1 VIEQVRNIFR
11 VPELKRRVLFTC
23 ALLIVYRIGAHVP
36 TPGIDAHALSLFFQ
50 QQAGNLLGFFD
61 LFSGGAL
68 RRLSVFALGIM
79 PYISAS
85 IILQLLAVV
94 VPALEKLQKEGE
106 QGRKKITQYTR
117 FGTVGLAGIQALGI
131 SVGLESMQIKGA
143 MVVPTPGWSFRIM
156 TTITLT
162 AGTIFLMWLGE
173 QISERGVGN
182 GISLLIF
189 AGIIVRMPEAIF
201 ASYTLISQGEMNPLV
216 FLLLLVLM
224 VVVVAGVIVMTLGQR
239 RIPVQYAKRV
249 VGRRVYGGQTTH
261 IPLRVN
267 TAGVIPVIFAASIIA
282 FPATLSQFIKHPW
295 AQQVNTWLAFGGW
308 PYTTLYAASIIFFT
322 YFYTAIIFNPTDVAD
337 NMKKYG
343 GYIPGI
349 RPGSKTAE
357 FIERVLDRVTLVG
370 ALYLAGISVLP
381 EIMITQMN
389 VPFYFGGTSLLIV
402 VGVALDTVQQVES
415 HLLMRH
421 YEGFLK
427 KARVRGR
434 LS

>member
-1 VIEQVRNIFR
+1 MIEQFRNIFR

-23 ALLIVYRIGAHVP
+23 VLLIVYRIGAHVP
-36 TPGIDAHALSLFFQ
+36 TPGIDAHALALFFQ

-85 IILQLLAVV
+85 IILQLMAVV

-117 FGTVGLAGIQALGI
+117 YGTVGLSAIQGLGI
-131 SVGLESMQIKGA
+131 AVGLESMQIKGA
-143 MVVPTPGWSFRIM
+143 MVVPTPGWSFRLM
-156 TTITLT
+156 TTLTLT
-162 AGTIFLMWLGE
+162 GGTIFLMWLGE
-173 QISERGVGN
+173 QISERGIGN

-201 ASYTLISQGEMNPLV
+201 ASWTLITQGEMNPLI
-216 FLLLLVLM
+216 FLALITLM
-224 VVVVAGVIVMTLGQR
+224 VAVVAGVILMTLGQR
-239 RIPVQYAKRV
+239 KIPVQYAKRV
-249 VGRRVYGGQTTH
+249 VGRRVYGGQSTH

-267 TAGVIPVIFAASIIA
+267 TAGVIPVIFASSIIA
-282 FPATLSQFIKHPW
+282 FPATIAQFIKHPW
-295 AQQVNTWLAFGGW
+295 AQRVSALLAFGGL
-308 PYTTLYAASIIFFT
+308 PYTVIYGAGIIFFT

-357 FIERVLDRVTLVG
+357 FIERILDRVTLVG
-370 ALYLAGISVLP
+370 ALYLAGISILP
-381 EIMITQMN
+381 EILITQMN

-427 KARVRGR
+427 KAKIRGR
-434 LS
+434 IT

>member
-23 ALLIVYRIGAHVP
+23 ALLIVYRIGAHIP
-36 TPGIDAHALSLFFQ
+36 TPGIDAHALARFFET
-50 QQAGNLLGFFD
+50 QAGNLLGFFD

-117 FGTVGLAGIQALGI
+117 FGTVGLAAIQGLGI
-131 SVGLESMQIKGA
+131 AIGLESMQIQGA
-143 MVVPTPGWSFRIM
+143 MVVPNPGWGFRLM

-173 QISERGVGN
+173 QISERGIGN

-189 AGIIVRMPEAIF
+189 AGIIVRLPEAIV
-201 ASYTLISQGEMNPLV
+201 ASWTLITQGEMNPLV

-224 VVVVAGVIVMTLGQR
+224 VAVVAGVILMTLGQR

-249 VGRRVYGGQTTH
+249 VGRRVYGGQSTH

-267 TAGVIPVIFAASIIA
+267 TAGVIPVIFASSIIA
-282 FPATLSQFIKHPW
+282 FPATVAQFINHPW
-295 AQQVNTWLAFGGW
+295 AETVKNWLAFGGV
-308 PYTTLYAASIIFFT
+308 PYTLIYAGGIIFFT
-322 YFYTAIIFNPTDVAD
+322 YFYTAIIFNPADVAD

-343 GYIPGI
+343 GFIPGI

-370 ALYLAGISVLP
+370 ALYLAGISILP

-402 VGVALDTVQQVES
+402 VGVALDTVQQIES

-427 KARVRGR
+427 KAKVRGR
-434 LS
+434 IS

>member
-1 VIEQVRNIFR
+1 VIEQVGNIFR
-11 VPELKRRVLFTC
+11 VPELKRRILFTA

-117 FGTVGLAGIQALGI
+117 YGTVALAAIQGLGI
-131 SVGLESMQIKGA
+131 AVGLESMQIQGS
-143 MVVPTPGWSFRIM
+143 MVVPHPGWGFRLM
-156 TTITLT
+156 TTVTLT

-173 QISERGVGN
+173 QISERGIGN

-189 AGIIVRMPEAIF
+189 AGIIVRMPEAIV
-201 ASYTLISQGEMNPLV
+201 ASWTLITQGEMNPLV
-216 FLLLLVLM
+216 FLLLLVVM
-224 VVVVAGVIVMTLGQR
+224 VATVAGVILMTLGQR
-239 RIPVQYAKRV
+239 RIQVQYAKRV
-249 VGRRVYGGQTTH
+249 VGRRVYGGQSTH

-267 TAGVIPVIFAASIIA
+267 TAGVIPVIFASSIIA
-282 FPATLSQFIKHPW
+282 FPATVAQFIKHPW
-295 AQQVNTWLAFGGW
+295 AQAVSAWLQFGGL
-308 PYTTLYAASIIFFT
+308 PYTLLYAGGIIFFT
-322 YFYTAIIFNPTDVAD
+322 YFYTAIIFNPADVAD

-357 FIERVLDRVTLVG
+357 FIERVLDRITLVG
-370 ALYLAGISVLP
+370 ALYLAGISILP
-381 EIMITQMN
+381 EVMITWLN

-427 KARVRGR
+427 KAKVRGR

>member
-11 VPELKRRVLFTC
+11 VPELKRRVLFTV

-36 TPGIDAHALSLFFQ
+36 TPGIDGHALSLFFQ

-79 PYISAS
+79 PYISSS

-117 FGTVGLAGIQALGI
+117 YGTVALAAIQAIGI
-131 SVGLESMQIKGA
+131 AVGLESMQIKGA
-143 MVVPTPGWSFRIM
+143 MVVPAPGWGFRFM
-156 TTITLT
+156 TTVTLT
-162 AGTIFLMWLGE
+162 AGTMFIMWLGE
-173 QISERGVGN
+173 QISERGIGN

-201 ASYTLISQGEMNPLV
+201 ASWTLISQGEMNPLV
-216 FLLLLVLM
+216 FLLLVALM
-224 VVVVAGVIVMTLGQR
+224 VGVVAGVIVMTLGQR

-249 VGRRVYGGQTTH
+249 VGRRVYGGQSTH

-267 TAGVIPVIFAASIIA
+267 TAGVIPVIFASSIIA
-282 FPATLSQFIKHPW
+282 FPATIAQFIKHPW
-295 AQQVNTWLAFGGW
+295 AEAVSSWLAFGGV
-308 PYTTLYAASIIFFT
+308 PYTLLYGGGIIFFT

-337 NMKKYG
+337 NMKKHG
-343 GYIPGI
+343 GFIPGI

-357 FIERVLDRVTLVG
+357 FIERVLDRITLVG
-370 ALYLAGISVLP
+370 ALYLAGISILP
-381 EIMITQMN
+381 EIMITWLN

-427 KARVRGR
+427 KAKVRGR

>member
-1 VIEQVRNIFR
+1 MIEQVRNIFR

-357 FIERVLDRVTLVG
+357 FIERVLDRITLVG

>member
-1 VIEQVRNIFR
+1 MIEQIQNIFR

-23 ALLIVYRIGAHVP
+23 ALLIVYRIGAHIP
-36 TPGIDAHALSLFFQ
+36 TPGIDAHALKLFFD

-117 FGTVGLAGIQALGI
+117 YGTVFLSAVQGLGI
-131 SVGLESMQIKGA
+131 AVGLEGMQIKGA
-143 MVVPTPGWSFRIM
+143 AVVPQPGWGFRLL

-173 QISERGVGN
+173 QISERGIGN

-189 AGIIVRMPEAIF
+189 AGIIVRLPEAIV
-201 ASYTLISQGEMNPLV
+201 ASWTLISQGEMNVLV
-216 FLLLLVLM
+216 FLLLLVIM
-224 VVVVAGVIVMTLGQR
+224 VAVVAGVILMTLGQR
-239 RIPVQYAKRV
+239 RISVQYAKRV
-249 VGRRVYGGQTTH
+249 VGRRVYGGQSTH

-267 TAGVIPVIFAASIIA
+267 TAGVIPVIFASSIIA
-282 FPATLSQFIKHPW
+282 FPATIAQFVPHPW
-295 AQQVNTWLAFGGW
+295 AQAVSSWLQFGGV
-308 PYTTLYAASIIFFT
+308 PYTLLYAGGIIFFT

-343 GYIPGI
+343 GFIPGI

-357 FIERVLDRVTLVG
+357 FIEKILDRITLVG
-370 ALYLAGISVLP
+370 ALYLAGISILP
-381 EIMITQMN
+381 EIMITQLN

-434 LS
+434 IS

>member
-1 VIEQVRNIFR
+1 
-11 VPELKRRVLFTC
+11 
-23 ALLIVYRIGAHVP
+23 
-36 TPGIDAHALSLFFQ
+36 
-50 QQAGNLLGFFD
+50 
-61 LFSGGAL
+61 
-68 RRLSVFALGIM
+68 
-79 PYISAS
+79 
-85 IILQLLAVV
+85 
-94 VPALEKLQKEGE
+94 
-106 QGRKKITQYTR
+106 
-117 FGTVGLAGIQALGI
+117 VGLAAIQGLGI
-131 SVGLESMQIKGA
+131 AIGLESMQIKGA
-143 MVVPTPGWSFRIM
+143 MVVPYPGWAFRLM

-162 AGTIFLMWLGE
+162 AGTLFLMWLGE

-189 AGIIVRMPEAIF
+189 AGIIVRLPEAIV
-201 ASYTLISQGEMNPLV
+201 ASWTMITQGELNPLI
-216 FLLLLVLM
+216 FLLLIVIM
-224 VVVVAGVIVMTLGQR
+224 VVTVAGVILMTLGQR

-249 VGRRVYGGQTTH
+249 VGRRVYGGQSTH

-267 TAGVIPVIFAASIIA
+267 TAGVIPVIFASSIIA
-282 FPATLSQFIKHPW
+282 FPATAAQFIQHPW
-295 AQQVNTWLAFGGW
+295 AAAVKSWLAFGGV
-308 PYTTLYAASIIFFT
+308 PYTLLYAGGIIFFT
-322 YFYTAIIFNPTDVAD
+322 YFYTAIIFNPADVAD

-357 FIERVLDRVTLVG
+357 FIERVLDRITLVG
-370 ALYLAGISVLP
+370 ALYLAGISILP

-427 KARVRGR
+427 KAKVRGR
-434 LS
+434 IS

>member
-1 VIEQVRNIFR
+1 MIDQVRNIFR

-23 ALLIVYRIGAHVP
+23 ALLIVFRIGAHIP

-117 FGTVGLAGIQALGI
+117 YGTVFLAGVQGLGI
-131 SVGLESMQIKGA
+131 AVGLEGMQIKGA
-143 MVVPTPGWSFRIM
+143 AVVPVPGWAFRIL
-156 TTITLT
+156 TTITLI
-162 AGTIFLMWLGE
+162 AGTMFLMWLGE
-173 QISERGVGN
+173 QISERGIGN

-189 AGIIVRMPEAIF
+189 AGIIVQLPEAMI
-201 ASYTLISQGEMNPLV
+201 SSWTLISQGEMNPLV
-216 FLLLLVLM
+216 FLLLVAVM
-224 VVVVAGVIVMTLGQR
+224 VAVVAGVIIMTLGQR
-239 RIPVQYAKRV
+239 RISVQYAKRV
-249 VGRRVYGGQTTH
+249 VGRRVYGGQSTH

-267 TAGVIPVIFAASIIA
+267 TAGVIPVIFASSIIA
-282 FPATLSQFIKHPW
+282 FPATITQFVKHPW
-295 AQQVNTWLAFGGW
+295 AQAVSGWLQFGSV
-308 PYTTLYAASIIFFT
+308 PYTVLYGGAIIFFT
-322 YFYTAIIFNPTDVAD
+322 YFYTAIVFNPADVAD

-343 GYIPGI
+343 GFIPGI

-357 FIERVLDRVTLVG
+357 FIEKILDRITLVG
-370 ALYLAGISVLP
+370 ALYLAAISILP
-381 EIMITQMN
+381 EIMITQLN

-402 VGVALDTVQQVES
+402 VGVALDTVQQIES
-415 HLLMRH
+415 HLVMRH

>member
-1 VIEQVRNIFR
+1 MIEQFRNIFR

-23 ALLIVYRIGAHVP
+23 LLLIVYRIGAHVP
-36 TPGIDAHALSLFFQ
+36 TPGVDAHALALFFQ
-50 QQAGNLLGFFD
+50 RQAGNLLGFFD

-117 FGTVGLAGIQALGI
+117 YGTVGLSAIQGLGI
-131 SVGLESMQIKGA
+131 AVGLEGMQISGA
-143 MVVPTPGWSFRIM
+143 AVVPHPGWAFRMM

-162 AGTIFLMWLGE
+162 GGTIFLMWLGE
-173 QISERGVGN
+173 QISERGIGN

-201 ASYTLISQGEMNPLV
+201 ASWTLITQGEMNPLI
-216 FLLLLVLM
+216 FLVLVALM
-224 VVVVAGVIVMTLGQR
+224 VAVVAGVIIMTLGQR
-239 RIPVQYAKRV
+239 KIPVQYAKRV
-249 VGRRVYGGQTTH
+249 VGRRVYGGQSTH

-267 TAGVIPVIFAASIIA
+267 TAGVIPVIFASSIIA
-282 FPATLSQFIKHPW
+282 FPATITQFIRHPW
-295 AQQVNTWLAFGGW
+295 AQTVSTWLRFGGV
-308 PYTTLYAASIIFFT
+308 PYTIIYGAGIIFFT
-322 YFYTAIIFNPTDVAD
+322 YFYTAIIFNPADVAD

-357 FIERVLDRVTLVG
+357 YIERILDRITLVG
-370 ALYLAGISVLP
+370 ALYLAGISILP
-381 EIMITQMN
+381 EILITSMN

-427 KARVRGR
+427 KAKVRGR
-434 LS
+434 IS